1 MTGKRKRSE
10 KDVSRVKRNTAQKA
24 LQYEAMTDTGICVL
38 GDGHYS
44 VTLKLEDIDYQLAPE
59 DDQQGII
66 EQYAQFINSFDA
78 GQSVQL
84 TVVNRHLDRETLSK
98 AVSLSPRGDGRDEYR
113 WEYNDLINARLAA
126 GRNNTI
132 TDKYVTITVEADDFE
147 HATSVFG
154 ACGYGKHSP
163 AAFSWWL
170 QG

>member
-84 TVVNRHLDRETLSK
+84 TELTATLTVKRLVKLFRFHLVVT
-98 AVSLSPRGDGRDEYR
+98 A
-113 WEYNDLINARLAA
+113 
-126 GRNNTI
+126 
-132 TDKYVTITVEADDFE
+132 
-147 HATSVFG
+147 ATSTG
-154 ACGYGKHSP
+154 GSITT
-163 AAFSWWL
+163 
-170 QG
+170 